1 MKQSNTD
8 QALTEMSGQ
17 KIRIKKYA
25 PKIDYFDEMQELRD
39 ENTRL
44 CKLIDRYGVLVIM
57 LVAGCVAALILG
69 ITIGRAL

>member
-17 KIRIKKYA
+17 KIHIKKYV
-25 PKIDYFDEMQELRD
+25 PNSWSVEQQELRD
-39 ENTRL
+39 ENARL
-44 CKLIDRYGVLVIM
+44 CKLIDRYGIFILM
-57 LVAGCVAALILG
+57 LVSGVVAAFILG